1 MDTDLRNHQFSIIEV
16 CLSSNMDIEE
26 ITNRWL
32 VEDLYNQIIFGEWI
46 TVVESYRNEYEIFR
60 NHSLNEFGET
70 ALHLAVSHGPENI
83 VEDLVQIISQK
94 GSIEEVL
101 TIKNYQGNN
110 PLHLAAATGSL
121 RKCICIAEEH
131 PSLGNERNEMGES
144 PLFLAAL
151 HGKTDIFLCLHH
163 ICSEHLDDSYYR
175 RNGGETILHCAIK
188 RECWGK
194 HFCRKFH
201 FITLLSYL

>member
-1 MDTDLRNHQFSIIEV
+1 MESIIDRDN
-16 CLSSNMDIEE
+16 LEE
-26 ITNRWL
+26 ETNRWL
-32 VEDLYNQIIFGEWI
+32 VEELYEQIMLGDWEN
-46 TVVESYRNEYEIFR
+46 VVENYGNYF
-60 NHSLNEFGET
+60 NLVHHHKLNQLGET

-94 GSIEEVL
+94 GSIKEVL
-101 TIKNYQGNN
+101 TKKNYQGNN

-121 RKCICIAEEH
+121 RKCICIAEAH
-131 PSLGNERNEMGES
+131 PSLGNERNQMGES

-163 ICSEHLDDSYYR
+163 ICSEHLDNSYYR

-201 FITLLSYL
+201 FITLFILLIN

>member
-1 MDTDLRNHQFSIIEV
+1 MWSIIDRDN
-16 CLSSNMDIEE
+16 LEE
-26 ITNRWL
+26 ETNRWL
-32 VEDLYNQIIFGEWI
+32 VEELYEQIMLGDWEN
-46 TVVESYRNEYEIFR
+46 VVENYRNHF
-60 NHSLNEFGET
+60 NLVHHHKLNQLGET

-101 TIKNYQGNN
+101 EKKNDQGNN

-121 RKCICIAEEH
+121 RKCICIAEAH
-131 PSLGNERNEMGES
+131 PSLGKDRNQMGES
-144 PLFLAAL
+144 PFFLAAL

-163 ICSEHLDDSYYR
+163 ICSEHLVDSGSYYR

-194 HFCRKFH
+194 HFC
-201 FITLLSYL
+201 